1 MIIVGLGNPG
11 SDYIGTRHNIGF
23 AVLDQFAETL
33 GLSWSPERDVLVARE
48 SDVWL
53 LKPQSYMN
61 HSGQALRDF
70 LIYKNI
76 PTTGAN
82 LHQQL
87 LVIHDELDFSV
98 GQWKMQ
104 RDRSSAGHNGVQS
117 IIDAF
122 STKDFSRIRV
132 GIGSGKLINIP
143 NEEYV
148 LQTIPATDRPLL
160 DQATKEI
167 IDVIQEKIQGTKV

>member
-11 SDYIGTRHNIGF
+11 PEYTGTRHNAGF
-23 AVLDQFAETL
+23 VVLDQLAETL
-33 GLSWSPERDVLVARE
+33 GLSWSPERDVLAARE
-48 SDVWL
+48 SDLWL
-53 LKPQSYMN
+53 LKPQSFMN

-70 LIYKNI
+70 LVYKNI
-76 PTTGAN
+76 STEAAA

-87 LVIHDELDFSV
+87 LVIHDELDFAV

-122 STKDFSRIRV
+122 STKDFTRIRV
-132 GIGSGKLINIP
+132 GIGSGQLINIP

-148 LQTIPATDRPLL
+148 LQTIPTTDRPLL
-160 DQATKEI
+160 DQVTKEI
-167 IDVIQEKIQGTKV
+167 IGVIQEKFTA